1 MTILIAIIIV
11 TALALIGML
20 SVAITMAVITWEEQD
35 E

>member
-1 MTILIAIIIV
+1 MNNAIAIITV
-11 TALALIGML
+11 TALVLIGML